1 MRPFAIAGIQMT
13 VSLNNNVEAMAQRL
27 NTLMTI
33 YPWVQMV
40 LFSELAIC
48 GPLPSKAQ
56 PLPGPIED
64 AFCQLA
70 KRHHIW
76 LIPGSMYERRGKE
89 IFNTTMVINPN
100 GEVVGRYSKMFP
112 FYPYEIGISPG
123 DKFLV
128 FDVPEVG
135 RFGVS
140 ICYDMWFP
148 ETSRTLAAMGAE
160 VILHPSLTA
169 TIDRELEL
177 TLSRATAITNQCYM
191 FDINGV
197 GYGGYGRSIVCG
209 PDGAVLYQAG
219 NGEEM
224 IPIEVDLERV
234 RHSREHGTMHL
245 GQMLKSFR
253 DRKVD
258 FSVYRPDAQFPYLDS
273 LGRLEKP
280 PRGKGMKGL
289 AQK

>member
-1 MRPFAIAGIQMT
+1 
-13 VSLNNNVEAMAQRL
+13 MAQRL
-27 NTLMTI
+27 GALMTI

-64 AFCQLA
+64 AFCQMA

-89 IFNTTMVINPN
+89 IYNTTMVINPA

-123 DKFLV
+123 DEFLV
-128 FDVPEVG
+128 FDVPDVG

-148 ETSRTLAAMGAE
+148 ETSRTLAVMGAE
-160 VILHPSLTA
+160 VILHPSMTS
-169 TIDRELEL
+169 TVDRELEL
-177 TLSRATAITNQCYM
+177 TLARATAITNQCYM

-209 PDGAVLYQAG
+209 PDGAVLYQAS

-253 DRKVD
+253 DHKVD
-258 FSVYRPDAQFPYLDS
+258 FTIYRPDAAHPYLES

-289 AQK
+289 TKN